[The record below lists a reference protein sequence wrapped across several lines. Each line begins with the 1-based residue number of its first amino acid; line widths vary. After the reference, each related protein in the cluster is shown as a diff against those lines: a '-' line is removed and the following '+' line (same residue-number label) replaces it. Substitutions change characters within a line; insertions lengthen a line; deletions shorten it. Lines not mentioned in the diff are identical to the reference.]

1 MPQEGVRGLSSRL
14 RLEPSERQF
23 RFMLR
28 HPRGVGFMVRLALL
42 VPVRWWPG
50 RNVTLVRAMTPP
62 DVDFAAIMRDDALW
76 AAVAE
81 VMTPLLHATVEACG
95 TILPSG
101 DTYVGLEGF
110 RAMALEWY
118 APFVSYRVE
127 PGEGVDL
134 GERVFVP
141 YRCFGVLR
149 EVQRRSRSSTRL
161 SQHSGNVESPALRST
176 SRLTKPATPRG
187 WRSRPCW
194 SRMSLLPALTPNASP
209 RNGGRRCRRT
219 WTSCARFMRTGN
231 AASSTRPIGH
241 TPRSS
246 TCPLTDPTLAPGRA
260 WQTWQR
266 ISAAGLAS
274 GRSSV

>member
-1 MPQEGVRGLSSRL
+1 MPQEGVRGVSSRL

-28 HPRGVGFMVRLALL
+28 HPRAVGFMVRLALL
-42 VPVRWWPG
+42 VPVRWWPE

-76 AAVAE
+76 AAAAQ
-81 VMTPLLHATVEACG
+81 VMTPLLHATVEVCG

-101 DTYVGLEGF
+101 DTYVGVDGF

-141 YRCFGVLR
+141 YRCFGRVEGSTAEVEILHAIVATFR
-149 EVQRRSRSSTRL
+149 ERRIARL
-161 SQHSGNVESPALRST
+161 EVY
-176 SRLTKPATPRG
+176 LT
-187 WRSRPCW
+187 
-194 SRMSLLPALTPNASP
+194 LDE
-209 RNGGRRCRRT
+209 
-219 WTSCARFMRTGN
+219 ARD
-231 AASSTRPIGH
+231 AV
-241 TPRSS
+241 
-246 TCPLTDPTLAPGRA
+246 
-260 WQTWQR
+260 
-266 ISAAGLAS
+266 GLAK
-274 GRSSV
+274 